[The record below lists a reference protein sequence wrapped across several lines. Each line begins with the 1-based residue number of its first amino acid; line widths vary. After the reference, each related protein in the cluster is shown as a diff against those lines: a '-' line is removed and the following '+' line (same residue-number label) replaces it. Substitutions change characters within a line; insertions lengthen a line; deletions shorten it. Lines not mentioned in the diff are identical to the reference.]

1 MEPLMRDISQ
11 GVQSFVRNLGVYLTG
26 KGIVTS
32 GAIIAGYLAG
42 AGSMPATLVVL
53 GGGALISG
61 YLRLRDMQFN
71 QDEMTRIYRA
81 EIADQLGIDPKTVTR
96 AHLHTLAY
104 GDEEKGIAAN
114 PVLRQEID
122 REWNKTWLK
131 FGTTLVAA
139 TASFLLVML
148 GVPALAE
155 SSLLKPL
162 GDTLGSW
169 MSKASVALVTG
180 VTGLVLN
187 NGLDIGVQLATTL
200 GKQTIHDRIARLE
213 KDVTRGKQV
222 TPEQVFAIFAASS
235 PRLESSIIAQYGKRY
250 DLLPIADQIHLIEAI
265 GAKNSMTILTTA
277 INTKSFSPGSL
288 AFVVAGQRSLPI
300 NFSTVKDNGVDVPE
314 LGRAR
319 SPILAENTQPLASP
333 MPDESIRATPGFI
346 ERVAGGARDARPTS
360 FLERENQRRQTA
372 MLDAQSIG

>member
-1 MEPLMRDISQ
+1 MEPLIRDIAQ
-11 GVQSFVRNLGVYLTG
+11 GAQSFVRNLGIYLTG

-32 GAIIAGYLAG
+32 AAIAAGFFAG
-42 AGSMPATLVVL
+42 AGSMLPMMLVL

-71 QDEMTRIYRA
+71 QDEMARIYRTD
-81 EIADQLGIDPKTVTR
+81 IADQLGIDPKEVTR
-96 AHLHTLAY
+96 AHVHQLAF

-114 PVLRQEID
+114 PILREEVD

-155 SSLLKPL
+155 SSILAPL
-162 GDTLGSW
+162 GPTLGEW

-180 VTGLVLN
+180 ATGLVLN
-187 NGLDIGVQLATTL
+187 SGLDIAVQAATTL
-200 GKQTIHDRIARLE
+200 GKQTIHDRIARL
-213 KDVTRGKQV
+213 DRDITRGTQV
-222 TPEQVFAIFAASS
+222 SPERVFAIFAASS

-250 DLLPIADQIHLIEAI
+250 DVLPVADQIHLIEAI
-265 GAKNSMTILTTA
+265 GAKDSMSQLA
-277 INTKSFSPGSL
+277 EVLNAKRFSAGSL
-288 AFVVAGQRSLPI
+288 AFVVAGQRSLPV
-300 NFSTVKDNGVDVPE
+300 NFASVKDTVIDVPE

-319 SPILAENTQPLASP
+319 SPILADATQPEPVRTTRFADRVGGGEQEKATRTASF
-333 MPDESIRATPGFI
+333 A
-346 ERVAGGARDARPTS
+346 
-360 FLERENQRRQTA
+360 EREDLRRQNA
-372 MLDAQSIG
+372 MLDAAAIR